1 MKRRKFIKT
10 AAFGAIGAG
19 IIPSNLIS
27 ARDCDITG
35 DDILGPYWSEDHPF
49 RSVLANSEEPG
60 TRIFVSG
67 KVTANDCET
76 PIQNALVDVWHANND
91 GCYTLFQ
98 ECDSGNSDND
108 EHNLRGIMTTD
119 ENGNYAFE
127 SIWPGYYGGRPR
139 HFHYKIT
146 TPSGLELVTQCYFEV
161 DPYIDDDW
169 EQNHPGLIIDLE
181 ETENGLYGVFNIAM
195 NEENSEVSLK
205 EEPFS
210 IPQEFDLNKVFP
222 NPFNNTIQ
230 IDYTI
235 NHSGHVSIGIYDL
248 KGHWVT
254 SLVGGFKRKGRY
266 SINWEGRN
274 VNSEPVASGL
284 YIVIMKFSDSIKTKK
299 IKLVK

>member
-10 AAFGAIGAG
+10 AAFGTIGAG
-19 IIPSNLIS
+19 IIPANLLS

-49 RSVLANSEEPG
+49 RSILANSDEPG
-60 TRIFVSG
+60 SRIFISG

-108 EHNLRGIMTTD
+108 VNNLRGIMTTD

-169 EQNHPGLIIDLE
+169 EQNHSGLIIDLE
-181 ETENGLYGVFNIAM
+181 ETENGLIGVFNIVM
-195 NEENSEVSLK
+195 NEDISQVNIK
-205 EEPFS
+205 KEPFS
-210 IPQEFDLNKVFP
+210 ISKEFKFNTVFP
-222 NPFNNTIQ
+222 NPFNNAIQ
-230 IDYTI
+230 IDFRI
-235 NHSGHVSIGIYDL
+235 NHSGYVSIGIYDL
-248 KGHWVT
+248 RGHWVT
-254 SLVGGFKRKGRY
+254 NLVEEMKTEGAY
-266 SINWEGRN
+266 SINWEGLDLN
-274 VNSEPVASGL
+274 GNPVASGL
-284 YIVIMKFSDSIKTKK
+284 YIVVMKFSDLLKTKK